1 MFAIFMKETNLNEL
15 KTQFPW
21 QHSTRKVYIEN
32 AQSVKMATLN
42 GVYANE
48 GSANSNQRL
57 VVYWQRKEDT
67 SLSTS
72 FLIQKII

>member
-15 KTQFPW
+15 KNQFPW

-42 GVYANE
+42 GVSSNE
-48 GSANSNQRL
+48 GTASINQRL

-67 SLSTS
+67 TLSTFS
-72 FLIQKII
+72 LIQKIT